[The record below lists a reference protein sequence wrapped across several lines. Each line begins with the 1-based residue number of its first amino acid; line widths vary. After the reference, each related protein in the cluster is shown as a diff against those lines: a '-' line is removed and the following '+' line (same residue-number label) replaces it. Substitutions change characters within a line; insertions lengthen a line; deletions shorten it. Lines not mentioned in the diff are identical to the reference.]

1 MKKNSYLLI
10 FIISSL
16 LLVSCKAYLI
26 KKYNI
31 SDPKIESI
39 SSVKKFL
46 AEKEINNENLL
57 FFKDLESFSSFGET
71 YSFGYPEAYF
81 FNKQGNLVDYRKSIE
96 ECNANIDV
104 FITDLEQNINNN
116 QVYKVNKQISIQG
129 LNNYLISSTKEINPI
144 KIDDTKTITV
154 IISFATFIGKLN
166 DEKAFDWVRL
176 LEDKNV
182 NYYLLSNDLMDYW
195 GIDMDDVEINY

>member
-1 MKKNSYLLI
+1 MKKNIYLLV

-16 LLVSCKAYLI
+16 LLVSCKAYLL

-39 SSVKKFL
+39 GSVKKFL
-46 AEKEINNENLL
+46 TEKEINNVNLL
-57 FFKDLESFSSFGET
+57 FFKDLESYTSFGEA
-71 YSFGYPEAYF
+71 YSFGYPDAYF
-81 FNKQGNLVDYRKSIE
+81 FNKQGNMVDYKKSPE

-104 FITDLEQNINNN
+104 FITDLELNINNN
-116 QVYKVNKQISIQG
+116 EVYQVNKQFSIRDF
-129 LNNYLISSTKEINPI
+129 NNYLISSTKEINPI

-176 LEDKNV
+176 LENKNV
-182 NYYLLSNDLMDYW
+182 NYYLISCDLMDYW
-195 GIDMDDVEINY
+195 GIDMDDVKIDY